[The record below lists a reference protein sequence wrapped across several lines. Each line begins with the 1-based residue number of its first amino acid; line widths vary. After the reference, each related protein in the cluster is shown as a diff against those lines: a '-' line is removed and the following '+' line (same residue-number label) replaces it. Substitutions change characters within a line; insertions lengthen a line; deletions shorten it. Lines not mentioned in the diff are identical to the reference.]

1 MLLFNFIKPDDYGF
15 NSILLI
21 DLTSM
26 YTPFYKIKLSKTTLI
41 YFIYFSTFTRSTTIN
56 VA

>member
-26 YTPFYKIKLSKTTLI
+26 YTPFYKIKLSKTTLTSYI
-41 YFIYFSTFTRSTTIN
+41 YYSTFN
-56 VA
+56 LYNN